1 MPAEVVKFYPK
12 NAADKAD
19 NVLEQAVGCYQDVLI
34 LGYDHEG
41 NADYR
46 GTTYF
51 SDGGNV
57 LWLLEKFKHLL
68 LNGDL
73 GGE

>member
-12 NAADKAD
+12 NAADKPD
-19 NVLEQAVGCYQDVLI
+19 HVLEQAIGQYQDVLI

-51 SDGGNV
+51 QDGGNV
-57 LWLLEKFKHLL
+57 LWLVEKFRQML
-68 LNGDL
+68 LNGEL
-73 GGE
+73 NGE